1 MSAQPNDFAIRKD
14 VDRPFEEALGAVR
27 DALKREGFGVLTEID
42 MRATLAEKLGVE
54 FRNYRILGAC
64 NPPFAHRALSADLA
78 VGLVM
83 PCNVV
88 VYERE
93 PGKAAILAIDPTTT
107 VAASGNAALVP
118 LAAEVK
124 DRLTRALDSL

>member
-1 MSAQPNDFAIRKD
+1 MSNFSIGREL
-14 VDRPFEEALGAVR
+14 DRAFDDTLVAVR
-27 DALKREGFGVLTEID
+27 EALKREGFGVLTEID

-88 VYERE
+88 VFERE
-93 PGKAAILAIDPTTT
+93 PGKSTVLAIDPTTT
-107 VAASGNAALVP
+107 VAATGNSVLVP

-124 DRLTRALDSL
+124 ERLTRALASL